1 MLSIDALT
9 LARVENSM
17 NHLQFKLASH
27 VFIEVLAILGGQ
39 FANCEIDRSHN
50 RTNWQ
55 ASYINFYW
63 YLSQKSR
70 VRLKQI
76 DILYFNS
83 IQWVHL
89 CPLFLMN
96 QVLKDPSQLIVSN
109 TSNGIP
115 KLDKKIAVLN
125 KEWCLFSGSV
135 YVVVRSGVSR
145 NERLFHL
152 GYVSAKPRS
161 PEV

>member
-1 MLSIDALT
+1 MLTVRLIEATLGQIGRLHTSISIDIC
-9 LARVENSM
+9 LA
-17 NHLQFKLASH
+17 
-27 VFIEVLAILGGQ
+27 
-39 FANCEIDRSHN
+39 
-50 RTNWQ
+50 
-55 ASYINFYW
+55 
-63 YLSQKSR
+63 KSR

-125 KEWCLFSGSV
+125 KE
-135 YVVVRSGVSR
+135 
-145 NERLFHL
+145 
-152 GYVSAKPRS
+152 
-161 PEV
+161 